1 MICAS
6 NEHEKNNGEEYQHW
20 DVPVGQDTTA
30 VNVDH
35 LLQRALHSHRRYSAR
50 SSLALASVVI
60 KVNHTRAQN
69 INLRSDLVAVFHS
82 GRSLANLADGEH
94 SYLSFIGTAYADKT
108 APTVLSTKTSSF
120 SLNCWNSSAS
130 VGIHNFASAM

>member
-6 NEHEKNNGEEYQHW
+6 VGHEKKNGEYQQW
-20 DVPVGQDTTA
+20 DVPVGQDTTT

-35 LLQRALHSHRRYSAR
+35 LLPGALHSHRRYSAR

-60 KVNHTRAQN
+60 KLNHTRAKN

-82 GRSLANLADGEH
+82 GRSFANLAEGGH
-94 SYLSFIGTAYADKT
+94 SHLRFIGTAHAGKT
-108 APTVLSTKTSSF
+108 APIVPSTKTSSF

-130 VGIHNFASAM
+130 VGIHNFASAT

>member
-6 NEHEKNNGEEYQHW
+6 VVHKKNGEQYQHW
-20 DVPVGQDTTA
+20 DVPVGQDAIT

-35 LLQRALHSHRRYSAR
+35 LLPHALHSHRRYSAR
-50 SSLALASVVI
+50 SSLALASVAI
-60 KVNHTRAQN
+60 KVNHTRAKN
-69 INLRSDLVAVFHS
+69 INLRSDLVAVVHN
-82 GRSLANLADGEH
+82 GRSLANLAEGGH

-108 APTVLSTKTSSF
+108 APTVLSTKTSLF